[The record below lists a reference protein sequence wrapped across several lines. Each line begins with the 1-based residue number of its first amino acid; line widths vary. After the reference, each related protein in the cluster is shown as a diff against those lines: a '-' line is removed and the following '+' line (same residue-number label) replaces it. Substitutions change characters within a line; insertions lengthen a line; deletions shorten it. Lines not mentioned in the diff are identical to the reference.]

1 MPKPMPQPMP
11 PLPPLPPHRGLHVPG
26 VHGYTDRK
34 SVAAGEVVRFHLSSD
49 VPCTLSVCQ
58 LGPDVE
64 GRTADTVLHTFA
76 PSPARAH
83 PIYPGS
89 YVQVARGLDQPLRAL
104 TLECWVQVW
113 STGTRQSVLGQ
124 FDLPAACGYGLF
136 IDADA
141 RAVFYLGD
149 GGAFRARGQLAGGAL
164 RPKRWHHLVATWDGQ
179 ETVLWVDGEVVAR
192 GRWSGSARPG
202 RGGGPLQP
210 GTAPLRLGSSGI
222 DGLADAFLEGDIVMP
237 AIYSH
242 ALRPDEVRARF
253 ADRGLHTPRGRT
265 VLACW
270 PLREERGDTV
280 ADASGH
286 QRTGR
291 IVNHGTWMIV
301 GPAFEPRRVN
311 EFSDDGYDPLAD
323 PTRGHGLR
331 LASDDLYD
339 CRWPESHAFRI
350 PETAKSGVYVGRV
363 QFLLDGEPA
372 VYDITFIVRR
382 AAHRAPAPVLVLC
395 ATNSWLAYA
404 STPFA
409 KNVTSDP
416 VWPRRSVGLENS
428 HPDAPAY
435 SSYTYHRG
443 GQPTYQV
450 GLRMPWPNASPNALY
465 DPADAGFSQ
474 WTRLE
479 RRLHVWL
486 DQAGYDYDVVSD
498 LDLHRDPGL
507 LKAYKTVVINGH
519 SEYWS
524 LPACDGLDD
533 YLSGGGTAVV
543 LSGNTMY
550 LRVSYDED
558 GTVMEQ
564 RKVLGPNDADSE
576 HGEHGEEAAQA
587 AQTSQVR
594 PPAGPYGEQYH
605 AQDWARGG
613 QFRQAGR
620 SCAEL
625 IGLESA
631 GWAFAEGSDFG
642 VYHATQPRHFLF
654 TQPHPLG
661 LAEGATFGHAPG
673 GGLPRA
679 IGHEWDLSVA
689 TLRRMTHTLPA
700 GQQLPEPQRGIEVI
714 AQGRR
719 LQPGRLDAYLD
730 YFSNL
735 TDSLDGLSAE
745 MIYWERPQGG
755 RVFNAGAVGAS
766 WVLGVDP
773 LFEGVLRNV
782 LHHFGVR
789 PATGADRPVQ
799 PSLEHAT
806 P

>member
-1 MPKPMPQPMP
+1 MRDALMP
-11 PLPPLPPHRGLHVPG
+11 PALPPHRSLHVPG

-34 SVAAGEVVRFHLSSD
+34 SVAAGETVRFHLSSD
-49 VPCTLSVCQ
+49 VPYTLSVCQ
-58 LGPDVE
+58 LGPDVDS
-64 GRTADTVLHTFA
+64 RLADTVLHAFA

-83 PIYPGS
+83 PIHPGS
-89 YVQVARGLDQPLRAL
+89 YVQVARGLDQPLHAL

-113 STGTRQSVLGQ
+113 SIGTRQSVIGQ
-124 FDLPAACGYGLF
+124 YDLPGACGYGLF
-136 IDADA
+136 VDEDG

-149 GGAFRARGQLAGGAL
+149 GGAFSAHGQLAGGAL
-164 RPKRWHHLVATWDGQ
+164 RPRCWHHLVATWDGQ
-179 ETVLWVDGEVVAR
+179 ETVLWIDGEAVAR
-192 GRWSGSARPG
+192 GRWRGAVQPG
-202 RGGGPLQP
+202 R
-210 GTAPLRLGSSGI
+210 APLRLGSSGI

-237 AIYSH
+237 AIYAK
-242 ALRPDEVRARF
+242 ALSPDEVRARF
-253 ADRGLHTPRGRT
+253 TDRGLHTPRGRA

-301 GPAFEPRRVN
+301 GPAFEPQRVN

-350 PETAKSGVYVGRV
+350 PASATSGVYVGRV
-363 QFLLDGEPA
+363 RFLLDDRSA
-372 VYDITFIVRR
+372 DYDIAFIVRR
-382 AAHRAPAPVLVLC
+382 AAHRAAAPVLVLC

-409 KNVTSDP
+409 KNVASDP
-416 VWPRRSVGLENS
+416 VWPRRSAGLENS

-465 DPADAGFSQ
+465 DPADAGFCQ

-479 RRLHVWL
+479 RHLHVWL
-486 DQAGYDYDVVSD
+486 DSAGYDYDVVSD

-507 LKAYKTVVINGH
+507 LKAYKTVIVNGH

-533 YLSGGGTAVV
+533 YLSSGGTAIV

-564 RKVLGPNDADSE
+564 RKVLGPNDDSDSV
-576 HGEHGEEAAQA
+576 EAAK
-587 AQTSQVR
+587 VR

-620 SCAEL
+620 SCAGL

-631 GWAFAEGSDFG
+631 GWAFADGDDFG
-642 VYHATQPRHFLF
+642 VYHVTLPDHFLF
-654 TQPHPLG
+654 RQPHALG

-689 TLRRMTHTLPA
+689 TMRRMTRAVPPGERLPDS
-700 GQQLPEPQRGIEVI
+700 QQGIDVI
-714 AQGRR
+714 AEGRR
-719 LQPGRLDAYLD
+719 ARPGRLDAYLD
-730 YFSNL
+730 YFSNV
-735 TDSLDGLSAE
+735 TESLDGLSAE

-766 WVLGVDP
+766 WVLGTDP
-773 LFEGVLRNV
+773 HFEGVLRNV
-782 LHHFGVR
+782 LHHFGVQ
-789 PATGADRPVQ
+789 PTPGADRPVQ
-799 PSLEHAT
+799 PSLEHAA

>member
-1 MPKPMPQPMP
+1 
-11 PLPPLPPHRGLHVPG
+11 
-26 VHGYTDRK
+26 
-34 SVAAGEVVRFHLSSD
+34 
-49 VPCTLSVCQ
+49 
-58 LGPDVE
+58 
-64 GRTADTVLHTFA
+64 
-76 PSPARAH
+76 
-83 PIYPGS
+83 
-89 YVQVARGLDQPLRAL
+89 
-104 TLECWVQVW
+104 
-113 STGTRQSVLGQ
+113 
-124 FDLPAACGYGLF
+124 
-136 IDADA
+136 
-141 RAVFYLGD
+141 
-149 GGAFRARGQLAGGAL
+149 
-164 RPKRWHHLVATWDGQ
+164 
-179 ETVLWVDGEVVAR
+179 
-192 GRWSGSARPG
+192 
-202 RGGGPLQP
+202 
-210 GTAPLRLGSSGI
+210 
-222 DGLADAFLEGDIVMP
+222 
-237 AIYSH
+237 
-242 ALRPDEVRARF
+242 
-253 ADRGLHTPRGRT
+253 

-301 GPAFEPRRVN
+301 GPAFETQRVN
-311 EFSDDGYDPLAD
+311 EFSDAGYDPLAD

-339 CRWPESHAFRI
+339 CRWSESHAFRM
-350 PETAKSGVYVGRV
+350 PANAKSGVYVGRV
-363 QFLLDGEPA
+363 HFLLDGQPA
-372 VYDITFIVRR
+372 DYDITFIVRR

-395 ATNSWLAYA
+395 ATSSWLAYA

-409 KNVTSDP
+409 KNVASDP

-428 HPDAPAY
+428 HLEAPAY

-443 GQPTYQV
+443 GQPCYQV

-474 WTRLE
+474 WTQLE

-486 DQAGYDYDVVSD
+486 DQAGYAYDVVSD
-498 LDLHRDPGL
+498 LDLHRDPAL
-507 LKAYKTVVINGH
+507 LKAYKTVIVNGH

-533 YLSGGGTAVV
+533 YLSGGGTAIV

-550 LRVSYDED
+550 LRVSYSED

-564 RKVLGPNDADSE
+564 RKVLGPNDQDS
-576 HGEHGEEAAQA
+576 EEAAK
-587 AQTSQVR
+587 VR
-594 PPAGPYGEQYH
+594 PPAGPFGEQYH
-605 AQDWARGG
+605 SQDWARGG

-631 GWAFAEGSDFG
+631 GWAFADGSDFG
-642 VYHATQPRHFLF
+642 VYHVTRPEHFLF
-654 TQPHPLG
+654 SQPHPLG
-661 LAEGATFGHAPG
+661 VREGSTFGHAPG

-689 TLRRMTHTLPA
+689 TLRRMTHALPP
-700 GQQLPEPQRGIEVI
+700 GERLPEPQRGIEVI

-719 LQPGRLDAYLD
+719 AGPGRLDAYLD
-730 YFSNL
+730 YFSNV
-735 TDSLDGLSAE
+735 TESLDGLSAE

-773 LFEGVLRNV
+773 CFEGVLRNV
-782 LHHFGVR
+782 LHHFGVQ
-789 PATGADRPVQ
+789 PVTGQPVH
-799 PSLEHAT
+799 PPLEHAA

>member
-1 MPKPMPQPMP
+1 MTMQQQKI
-11 PLPPLPPHRGLHVPG
+11 LPPHRSLQVPG

-49 VPCTLSVCQ
+49 VPYTLSVCR
-58 LGPDVE
+58 LGPDTE
-64 GRTADTVLHTFA
+64 GRTADTVLHAFES
-76 PSPARAH
+76 SPARVH
-83 PIYPGS
+83 PIHPGS
-89 YVQVARGLDQPLRAL
+89 YVQVERGLVHPLRAL

-113 STGTRQSVLGQ
+113 SVGTRQSVMGQ

-136 IDADA
+136 VDEAG
-141 RAVFYLGD
+141 RAVFHLGD
-149 GGAFRARGQLAGGAL
+149 GGAFRPEGELAGGSL
-164 RPKRWHHLVATWDGQ
+164 VPKRWHHIVATWDGR
-179 ETVLWVDGEVVAR
+179 ETVLWIDGEAVAR
-192 GRWSGSARPG
+192 GRFDGVVQPG
-202 RGGGPLQP
+202 R
-210 GTAPLRLGSSGI
+210 APLRLGGSGI

-242 ALRPDEVRARF
+242 ALQADEVKARF
-253 ADRGLHTPRGRT
+253 SDRGLRTPRGRT

-270 PLREERGDTV
+270 PLREERGDVV

-291 IVNHGTWMIV
+291 IVNHATWMIV
-301 GPAFEPRRVN
+301 GPAFEPARVN

-339 CRWPESHAFRI
+339 CRWPESHAWRI
-350 PETAKSGVYVGRV
+350 PADAKSGVYVGRV
-363 QFLLDGEPA
+363 RFLLDGRPA
-372 VYDITFIVRR
+372 EYDIAFIVRR
-382 AAHRAPAPVLVLC
+382 AAQRAPAPVLVLC

-404 STPFA
+404 ATPFA
-409 KNVTSDP
+409 KNTASDP
-416 VWPRRSVGLENS
+416 VWPRRSAGLENS
-428 HPDAPAY
+428 HPEAPAFC
-435 SSYTYHRG
+435 SYTYHRG

-486 DQAGYDYDVVSD
+486 ERCGYDYDVVSD

-507 LKAYKTVVINGH
+507 LKAYETVFINGH

-524 LPACDGLDD
+524 QPACDGLDD
-533 YLSGGGTAVV
+533 YLSGGGTAIV

-550 LRVSYDED
+550 LRVSYDEEC
-558 GTVMEQ
+558 TVMEQ
-564 RKVLGPNDADSE
+564 RKVRGPGDEDGAESVE
-576 HGEHGEEAAQA
+576 L
-587 AQTSQVR
+587 R

-605 AQDWARGG
+605 SQDWARGG

-631 GWAFAEGSDFG
+631 GWAFADGDDFG
-642 VYHATQPRHFLF
+642 VYHATQPKHFLF
-654 TQPHPLG
+654 TQPHALG
-661 LAEGATFGHAPG
+661 LEDGSTFGHAPG

-689 TLRRMTHTLPA
+689 TLNRMTRRLPA
-700 GQQLPEPQRGIEVI
+700 GESLPEPQRGIQVI
-714 AQGRR
+714 AEGRR
-719 LQPGRLDAYLD
+719 QRPGRLDAYLD
-730 YFSNL
+730 YYSQP
-735 TDSLDGLSAE
+735 TDSLGGLSAE

-766 WVLGVDP
+766 WVLGADP
-773 LFEGVLRNV
+773 CFEGLLRNV

-789 PATGADRPVQ
+789 PATGADLAVQ
-799 PSLEHAT
+799 PPLEHAA

>member
-1 MPKPMPQPMP
+1 MPGT
-11 PLPPLPPHRGLHVPG
+11 LAPHRSLHVPG

-34 SVAAGEVVRFHLSSD
+34 SVAAGEVVRFHLSHD
-49 VPCTLSVCQ
+49 VPCTLSVCR

-64 GRTADTVLHTFA
+64 GRTADTVLHAFE
-76 PSPARAH
+76 PSPARVQ
-83 PIYPGS
+83 PIHPGS
-89 YVQVARGLDQPLRAL
+89 YVRVARGLDQPLRAL

-113 STGTRQSVLGQ
+113 SVGTQQSVIGQ
-124 FDLPAACGYGLF
+124 YDLPSACGYGLF
-136 IDADA
+136 IDEAG
-141 RAVFYLGD
+141 RTVFYLGD
-149 GGAFRARGQLAGGAL
+149 GGAFDVRGQLMGGAL
-164 RPKRWHHLVATWDGQ
+164 RPKRWHHVVATWDG
-179 ETVLWVDGEVVAR
+179 EDTALWIDGEAVAR
-192 GRWSGSARPG
+192 GRWRGPLHPG
-202 RGGGPLQP
+202 R
-210 GTAPLRLGSSGI
+210 APLRLGSSGI

-237 AIYSH
+237 AIYSQ
-242 ALRPDEVRARF
+242 ALQPAEVRSRF

-286 QRTGR
+286 QRTGC

-311 EFSDDGYDPLAD
+311 EFSDNDYDPLAD

-350 PETAKSGVYVGRV
+350 PANAKSGVYVGRV
-363 QFLLDGEPA
+363 HFLLDGRPA

-382 AAHRAPAPVLVLC
+382 AAHQAPAPVLVLC

-409 KNVTSDP
+409 KNTASDP
-416 VWPRRSVGLENS
+416 VWPRRSAGLDNS
-428 HPDAPAY
+428 HPEAPAY

-443 GQPTYQV
+443 GQPSYQV
-450 GLRMPWPNASPNALY
+450 GLRMPWPNASPDALY
-465 DPADAGFSQ
+465 DPADAGFCQ

-486 DQAGYDYDVVSD
+486 EQAGYDYDVVSD

-507 LKAYKTVVINGH
+507 LKAYKTVMVNGH

-533 YLSGGGTAVV
+533 YLCDGGTAIV

-550 LRVSYDED
+550 LRVSYDEAC
-558 GTVMEQ
+558 TVMEQ
-564 RKVLGPNDADSE
+564 RKVLGPNDVDS
-576 HGEHGEEAAQA
+576 EEAA
-587 AQTSQVR
+587 QVR

-631 GWAFAEGSDFG
+631 GWAFADGSDFG
-642 VYHATQPRHFLF
+642 VYHATQPQHFLF
-654 TQPHPLG
+654 TQPHALG
-661 LAEGATFGHAPG
+661 LAEGDTFGHAPG

-689 TLRRMTHTLPA
+689 TLRRMTHALPA
-700 GQQLPEPQRGIEVI
+700 GEQLPAPQQGIQVI

-719 LQPGRLDAYLD
+719 PQPGRLDAYLD
-730 YFSNL
+730 YFSNV
-735 TDSLDGLSAE
+735 TESLDGLSAE
-745 MIYWERPQGG
+745 MIYWERPRGG

-773 LFEGVLRNV
+773 CFEGVLRNV

-789 PATGADRPVQ
+789 PATGAGHPVQ
-799 PSLEHAT
+799 PSLEHAA

>member
-1 MPKPMPQPMP
+1 MTMQQQKI
-11 PLPPLPPHRGLHVPG
+11 LPPHRSLQVPG

-34 SVAAGEVVRFHLSSD
+34 SVAAGEVVRFHISSD
-49 VPCTLSVCQ
+49 VPYTLSVCQ
-58 LGPDVE
+58 LGSDTE
-64 GRTADTVLHTFA
+64 GRTDDAVLHTFEPSA
-76 PSPARAH
+76 PRVH
-83 PIYPGS
+83 PIHPGS
-89 YVQVARGLDQPLRAL
+89 YVRVERGLDQPLRAL

-113 STGTRQSVLGQ
+113 SLGTRQSVIGQ
-124 FDLPAACGYGLF
+124 FDLPGACGYGLF
-136 IDADA
+136 IDEDG
-141 RAVFYLGD
+141 RAVFHLGD
-149 GGAFRARGQLAGGAL
+149 GGAFRAEGQLSGGAL
-164 RPKRWHHLVATWDGQ
+164 QPRRWHHVVATWDGS
-179 ETVLWVDGEVVAR
+179 ETVLWLDGEAVAR
-192 GRWSGSARPG
+192 GRFD
-202 RGGGPLQP
+202 GPLQP
-210 GTAPLRLGSSGI
+210 GRAPLRLGSSGI

-242 ALRPDEVRARF
+242 ALQADEVKARF

-270 PLREERGDTV
+270 PLREERGDVV

-301 GPAFEPRRVN
+301 GPAFEPHRVN
-311 EFSDDGYDPLAD
+311 EFSDDGYDPLTD

-339 CRWPESHAFRI
+339 CRWPESHAFRM
-350 PETAKSGVYVGRV
+350 PADAKSGVYVGRV
-363 QFLLDGEPA
+363 SFLLDGRSAE
-372 VYDITFIVRR
+372 YDITFIVRR
-382 AAHRAPAPVLVLC
+382 AANRAPAPVLVLC

-404 STPFA
+404 ATPFA
-409 KNVTSDP
+409 KNVASDP
-416 VWPRRSVGLENS
+416 VWPRRSAGLQNS
-428 HPDAPAY
+428 HPEAPAFC
-435 SSYTYHRG
+435 SYTYHRG

-486 DQAGYDYDVVSD
+486 DRCGYEYDVASD

-507 LKAYKTVVINGH
+507 LKAYGTVFINGH

-524 LPACDGLDD
+524 QPACDGLDD
-533 YLSGGGTAVV
+533 YLSNGGTAIV

-550 LRVSYDED
+550 LRVSYDEEC
-558 GTVMEQ
+558 TVMEQ
-564 RKVLGPNDADSE
+564 RKVRGPGDEDGAESVE
-576 HGEHGEEAAQA
+576 L
-587 AQTSQVR
+587 R

-605 AQDWARGG
+605 SQDWARGG

-620 SCAEL
+620 SCADL

-631 GWAFAEGSDFG
+631 GWAFADGDDFG
-642 VYHATQPRHFLF
+642 VYHATQPGHFLF

-661 LAEGATFGHAPG
+661 LEEGSTFGHAPG
-673 GGLPRA
+673 GCLPRA

-689 TLRRMTHTLPA
+689 TLRRMTRTLPA
-700 GQQLPEPQRGIEVI
+700 GERLPEPHRGIQVI
-714 AQGRR
+714 AEGRR
-719 LQPGRLDAYLD
+719 QRPGRLDAYLD
-730 YFSNL
+730 YYSQP
-735 TDSLDGLSAE
+735 TDSLGGLSAE

-766 WVLGVDP
+766 WVLGADP
-773 LFEGVLRNV
+773 SFEGLLRNV

-789 PATGADRPVQ
+789 PATGADLADQ
-799 PSLEHAT
+799 PSLEHAA

>member
-1 MPKPMPQPMP
+1 MTKAVSMQQQQQ
-11 PLPPLPPHRGLHVPG
+11 PLPPHRSLHVPG

-34 SVAAGEVVRFHLSSD
+34 SVAAGEVVRFHVSSD
-49 VPCTLSVCQ
+49 VPYTLSVCQ

-64 GRTADTVLHTFA
+64 ERSADTVLHAFA
-76 PSPARAH
+76 PSAPRVQ
-83 PIYPGS
+83 PIHPGS
-89 YVQVARGLDQPLRAL
+89 YVRVERGLDQPLRSV
-104 TLECWVQVW
+104 TLECWVQPW
-113 STGTRQSVLGQ
+113 SVGTRQSVMGQ
-124 FDLPAACGYGLF
+124 YDLPGACGYGLF
-136 IDADA
+136 IDEAG

-149 GGAFRARGQLAGGAL
+149 GGAFRADGELAGGAL
-164 RPKRWHHLVATWDGQ
+164 VPRRWHHIVATWDGRA
-179 ETVLWVDGEVVAR
+179 TVLWLDGVVVAR
-192 GRWSGSARPG
+192 GTWT
-202 RGGGPLQP
+202 GPLQP
-210 GTAPLRLGSSGI
+210 GCAPLRLGSSGV
-222 DGLADAFLEGDIVMP
+222 DGLADAFLEGDLVMP
-237 AIYSH
+237 AIYAH
-242 ALRPDEVRARF
+242 ALQAGEVRERF
-253 ADRGLHTPRGRT
+253 ADRGLHTARGRG

-270 PLREERGDTV
+270 PLREERGDVV

-301 GPAFEPRRVN
+301 GPAFEPHRVD
-311 EFSDDGYDPLAD
+311 EFSDNGYDPLAD

-350 PETAKSGVYVGRV
+350 PASAKSGVYVGRV
-363 QFLLDGEPA
+363 RFMLDGQA
-372 VYDITFIVRR
+372 ADYDISFIVRR
-382 AAHRAPAPVLVLC
+382 AAHQAPAPVLVLC

-409 KNVTSDP
+409 RNGVADP
-416 VWPRRSVGLENS
+416 VWPRRSAGLENS

-465 DPADAGFSQ
+465 DPADAGFCQ

-486 DQAGYDYDVVSD
+486 DQAGYAFDVVSD

-524 LPACDGLDD
+524 LPACDGLDH
-533 YLSGGGTAVV
+533 YLSGGGTAIV

-550 LRVSYDED
+550 LRVSYNED

-564 RKVLGPNDADSE
+564 RKVLGPNDKDS
-576 HGEHGEEAAQA
+576 EEAAK
-587 AQTSQVR
+587 VR
-594 PPAGPYGEQYH
+594 PPAGPFGEQYH
-605 AQDWARGG
+605 SQDWARGG

-631 GWAFAEGSDFG
+631 GWAFADGDDFG
-642 VYHATQPRHFLF
+642 VYHATLPRHFLF
-654 TQPHPLG
+654 SQPHALN
-661 LAEGATFGHAPG
+661 LREGSTFGHAPG

-689 TLRRMTHTLPA
+689 TLRRMTHALPS
-700 GQQLPEPQRGIEVI
+700 GQCLPEAQRGIEVI

-719 LQPGRLDAYLD
+719 PKPGRLDAYLD
-730 YFSNL
+730 YFSNV
-735 TDSLDGLSAE
+735 TESLDGLSAE

-773 LFEGVLRNV
+773 CFEGVLRNV
-782 LHHFGVR
+782 LHHFGVS
-789 PATGADRPVQ
+789 PVAGQ
-799 PSLEHAT
+799 PVHPPLEHAA

>member
-1 MPKPMPQPMP
+1 MTMQQQKA
-11 PLPPLPPHRGLHVPG
+11 LPPHRSLRVPG

-34 SVAAGEVVRFHLSSD
+34 SVAAGEVVRFHISSD
-49 VPCTLSVCQ
+49 VPYTLSVCR
-58 LGPDVE
+58 LGPDTE
-64 GRTADTVLHTFA
+64 GRTADTVLHSFEPSA
-76 PSPARAH
+76 PRVH
-83 PIYPGS
+83 PIHPGS
-89 YVQVARGLDQPLRAL
+89 YVRIERGLDQPLRAL
-104 TLECWVQVW
+104 ALECWVQVW
-113 STGTRQSVLGQ
+113 SVGTRQSVIGQ
-124 FDLPAACGYGLF
+124 FDLPGACGYGLF
-136 IDADA
+136 VDEDG

-149 GGAFRARGQLAGGAL
+149 GAAFRTEGQLSGGTL
-164 RPKRWHHLVATWDGQ
+164 QPRRWHHIVATWDGS
-179 ETVLWVDGEVVAR
+179 ETVLWLDGEAVAR
-192 GRWSGSARPG
+192 GRFD
-202 RGGGPLQP
+202 GPLQP
-210 GTAPLRLGSSGI
+210 GRAPLRLGSSGI
-222 DGLADAFLEGDIVMP
+222 DGLADAFLEGDIAMP
-237 AIYSH
+237 AIYSQ
-242 ALRPDEVRARF
+242 ALRPEEVRARF
-253 ADRGLHTPRGRT
+253 ADRGLHTPRGRA

-270 PLREERGDTV
+270 PLREERGEVV

-301 GPAFEPRRVN
+301 GPAFEPSRVN
-311 EFSDDGYDPLAD
+311 EFSDEGYDPLAD

-339 CRWPESHAFRI
+339 CRWPESHAFRM
-350 PETAKSGVYVGRV
+350 PADAKSGVYVGRV
-363 QFLLDGEPA
+363 RFLLDGRSAE
-372 VYDITFIVRR
+372 YDIAFIVRR
-382 AAHRAPAPVLVLC
+382 AANRAPAPVLVLC

-404 STPFA
+404 ATPFA
-409 KNVTSDP
+409 KNVASDP
-416 VWPRRSVGLENS
+416 VWPRRSAGLENS
-428 HPDAPAY
+428 HPEAPAFC
-435 SSYTYHRG
+435 SYTYHRG

-486 DQAGYDYDVVSD
+486 DRCGYDYDVVSD

-507 LKAYKTVVINGH
+507 LKAYKTVFINGH

-533 YLSGGGTAVV
+533 YLSNGGTAIV

-550 LRVSYDED
+550 LRVSYDEEC
-558 GTVMEQ
+558 TVMEQ
-564 RKVLGPNDADSE
+564 RKVRGPGDEDGAESVE
-576 HGEHGEEAAQA
+576 L
-587 AQTSQVR
+587 R

-605 AQDWARGG
+605 SQDWARGG

-631 GWAFAEGSDFG
+631 GWAFADGDDFG
-642 VYHATQPRHFLF
+642 VYHATQPEHFLF
-654 TQPHPLG
+654 TRPHPLG
-661 LAEGATFGHAPG
+661 LTEGATFGHAPG

-689 TLRRMTHTLPA
+689 TLNRMTRRLPA
-700 GQQLPEPQRGIEVI
+700 GERLPEPQRGIQVI
-714 AQGRR
+714 AEGRR
-719 LQPGRLDAYLD
+719 QRPGRLDAYLD
-730 YFSNL
+730 YYSQP
-735 TDSLDGLSAE
+735 TDSLGGLSAE

-766 WVLGVDP
+766 WVLGADP
-773 LFEGVLRNV
+773 SFEGLLRNV

-789 PATGADRPVQ
+789 PSTGADLAVQ
-799 PSLEHAT
+799 PSLEHAAS
-806 P
+806 

>member
-1 MPKPMPQPMP
+1 MRAAPTPQS
-11 PLPPLPPHRGLHVPG
+11 LPPHRGLAVPG

-34 SVAAGEVVRFHLSSD
+34 SVAAGDVVRFHLSSD
-49 VPCTLSVCQ
+49 VPYTLSVCQ

-64 GRTADTVLHTFA
+64 RRIADTVLHAFE
-76 PSPARAH
+76 PSPARVH
-83 PIYPGS
+83 PIHPGS
-89 YVQVARGLDQPLRAL
+89 YVHVAHGLDRPLRAL
-104 TLECWVQVW
+104 TLECWVKVW
-113 STGTRQSVLGQ
+113 SIGTCQSVIGQ
-124 FDLPAACGYGLF
+124 YDLPNACGYGLF
-136 IDADA
+136 VDEAG

-149 GGAFRARGQLAGGAL
+149 GGAFRAQGRLAGGAL
-164 RPKRWHHLVATWDGQ
+164 RPEHWHHLVATWDGAD
-179 ETVLWVDGEVVAR
+179 TVLWIDGEAVAH
-192 GRWSGSARPG
+192 GRWAGALQAG
-202 RGGGPLQP
+202 R
-210 GTAPLRLGSSGI
+210 APLRLGSSGI
-222 DGLADAFLEGDIVMP
+222 DGLADAFLEGDILMP
-237 AIYSH
+237 AIYAR
-242 ALRPDEVRARF
+242 ALRPDEVGARF
-253 ADRGLHTPRGRT
+253 ADRGLHMPRGRT

-270 PLREERGDTV
+270 PLREERGDSV

-286 QRTGR
+286 GRTGR

-301 GPAFEPRRVN
+301 GPAFEPHRVD
-311 EFSDDGYDPLAD
+311 EFSDEGYDPFAD
-323 PTRGHGLR
+323 ATRGHGLR

-339 CRWPESHAFRI
+339 CRWPESHAFRL
-350 PETAKSGVYVGRV
+350 PANARSGVYVGRV
-363 QFLLDGEPA
+363 QFQCDGRPA

-382 AAHRAPAPVLVLC
+382 AADRAPAPVLVLC

-416 VWPRRSVGLENS
+416 VWPRRSIGLENS

-435 SSYTYHRG
+435 STYTYHRG

-450 GLRMPWPNASPNALY
+450 GLRMPWPNASPAALY

-498 LDLHRDPGL
+498 LDLHRDPCL
-507 LKAYKTVVINGH
+507 LAAYKTVIVNGH

-524 LPACDGLDD
+524 LPAFDGLND
-533 YLSGGGTAVV
+533 YLTRGGTAIV

-550 LRVSYDED
+550 LRVSYDEE
-558 GTVMEQ
+558 GRVMEQ
-564 RKVLGPNDADSE
+564 RKVRGPDVDESGKAADL
-576 HGEHGEEAAQA
+576 
-587 AQTSQVR
+587 R
-594 PPAGPYGEQYH
+594 PPAGPHGEQYH

-620 SCAEL
+620 SCADV

-631 GWAFAEGSDFG
+631 GWAFADASDFG
-642 VYHATQPRHFLF
+642 VYHATQPRHVLF
-654 TQPHPLG
+654 TQPNALG
-661 LAEGATFGHAPG
+661 LTDGSTFGHAPG

-689 TLRRMTHTLPA
+689 TLCRMTHAIPA
-700 GQQLPEPQRGIEVI
+700 GARLPEPQRGIEVI
-714 AQGRR
+714 AQGFRSK
-719 LQPGRLDAYLD
+719 PGRLDAYLD
-730 YFSNL
+730 WFSNA
-735 TDSLDGLSAE
+735 TESLDGLSAE

-773 LFEGVLRNV
+773 CFEGVLRNV

-789 PATGADRPVQ
+789 PANGADRPVH
-799 PSLEHAT
+799 PSLEPAA

>member
-1 MPKPMPQPMP
+1 M
-11 PLPPLPPHRGLHVPG
+11 PPLPPHRGLHVPG

-64 GRTADTVLHTFA
+64 GRSADTVLHTFA

-136 IDADA
+136 IDEDA

-149 GGAFRARGQLAGGAL
+149 GGAFYGQGQLAGGAL

-192 GRWSGSARPG
+192 GRWSGSAQPG
-202 RGGGPLQP
+202 RGSGSLQP

-242 ALRPDEVRARF
+242 ALQPDEVRARF

-301 GPAFEPRRVN
+301 GPAFEPKRVN

-363 QFLLDGEPA
+363 HFLLDGEPA

-409 KNVTSDP
+409 KNVASDP

-465 DPADAGFSQ
+465 DPDDAGFSQ

-564 RKVLGPNDADSE
+564 RKVLGPNDADCE
-576 HGEHGEEAAQA
+576 HGERGEEAAQA
-587 AQTSQVR
+587 AQASQVR
-594 PPAGPYGEQYH
+594 PPAGPFGEQYH

>member
-1 MPKPMPQPMP
+1 MPKPMS
-11 PLPPLPPHRGLHVPG
+11 PLPPHRGLHVPG

-83 PIYPGS
+83 PIHPGS

-136 IDADA
+136 IDEDA

-149 GGAFRARGQLAGGAL
+149 GGAFCGQGQLAGGAL

-192 GRWSGSARPG
+192 GRWSGSAQPG
-202 RGGGPLQP
+202 RGSGPLQP

-242 ALRPDEVRARF
+242 ALQPDEVRARF

-301 GPAFEPRRVN
+301 GPAFEPQRVN

-363 QFLLDGEPA
+363 HFLLDGEPA

-409 KNVTSDP
+409 KNVASDP

-587 AQTSQVR
+587 AQAAQVR
-594 PPAGPYGEQYH
+594 PPAGPFGEQYH

>member
-1 MPKPMPQPMP
+1 MPQT
-11 PLPPLPPHRGLHVPG
+11 LPPHRGLHVPG

-34 SVAAGEVVRFHLSSD
+34 SVAAGETVRFHLSSD
-49 VPCTLSVCQ
+49 VPYTLSVCQ

-64 GRTADTVLHTFA
+64 GRSADTVLHAFA

-83 PIYPGS
+83 PIHPGS

-113 STGTRQSVLGQ
+113 STGTRQSVIGQ
-124 FDLPAACGYGLF
+124 FDLPGACGYGLF
-136 IDADA
+136 VDEDG
-141 RAVFYLGD
+141 RAAFHLGD
-149 GGAFRARGQLAGGAL
+149 GGAFRPQDRLAGGVL
-164 RPKRWHHLVATWDGQ
+164 HPRRWHHLAATWDGS
-179 ETVLWVDGEVVAR
+179 ETVLWIDGEAVAR
-192 GRWSGSARPG
+192 GSFAGPVQPG
-202 RGGGPLQP
+202 R
-210 GTAPLRLGSSGI
+210 APLRLGSSGI
-222 DGLADAFLEGDIVMP
+222 DGLADVFLEGDIVMP

-301 GPAFEPRRVN
+301 GPAFEPRRVS

-350 PETAKSGVYVGRV
+350 PATAKSGVYVGRV
-363 QFLLDGEPA
+363 RFLLDGRPA
-372 VYDITFIVRR
+372 DYDITFIVRR
-382 AAHRAPAPVLVLC
+382 AAHRAAAPVLVLC

-409 KNVTSDP
+409 KNVASDP

-443 GQPTYQV
+443 GQPSYQV
-450 GLRMPWPNASPNALY
+450 GLRMPWPNASPDALY

-486 DQAGYDYDVVSD
+486 EQAGYDYDVVSD

-507 LKAYKTVVINGH
+507 LKAYRTVMINGH

-533 YLSGGGTAVV
+533 YLCGGGTAVV

-550 LRVSYDED
+550 LRVSYDEE

-564 RKVLGPNDADSE
+564 RKVLGPQDEDGEDA
-576 HGEHGEEAAQA
+576 EEAAK
-587 AQTSQVR
+587 VR
-594 PPAGPYGEQYH
+594 PPAGPFGEQYH

-631 GWAFAEGSDFG
+631 GWAFADGSDFG
-642 VYHATQPRHFLF
+642 VYHATQPGHFLF
-654 TQPHPLG
+654 TQPHALG
-661 LAEGATFGHAPG
+661 LTDGATFGHAPG

-689 TLRRMTHTLPA
+689 TLRRMTHVLPA
-700 GQQLPEPQRGIEVI
+700 GEQLPEAQRGIEVI

-719 LQPGRLDAYLD
+719 LHPGRLDAYLD
-730 YFSNL
+730 YFSNV
-735 TDSLDGLSAE
+735 TESLDGLSAE
-745 MIYWERPQGG
+745 MIYWERPRGG

-773 LFEGVLRNV
+773 CFEGVLRNV

-789 PATGADRPVQ
+789 PAAGTDRPVQ
-799 PSLEHAT
+799 PSLEHAA

>member
-1 MPKPMPQPMP
+1 MTMQQQKI
-11 PLPPLPPHRGLHVPG
+11 LPPHRSLQMPG

-34 SVAAGEVVRFHLSSD
+34 SVAAGEVVRFHISSD
-49 VPCTLSVCQ
+49 VPYTLSVCQ
-58 LGPDVE
+58 LGSDTE
-64 GRTADTVLHTFA
+64 GRTDDTVLHTFEPSA
-76 PSPARAH
+76 PRVH
-83 PIYPGS
+83 PIHPGS
-89 YVQVARGLDQPLRAL
+89 YVRVERGLDQPLRAL

-113 STGTRQSVLGQ
+113 SLGTRQSVIGQ
-124 FDLPAACGYGLF
+124 FDLPGACGYGLF
-136 IDADA
+136 IDEDG
-141 RAVFYLGD
+141 RAVFHLGD
-149 GGAFRARGQLAGGAL
+149 GGAFRAEGQLSGGAL
-164 RPKRWHHLVATWDGQ
+164 QPRRWHHVVATWNGS
-179 ETVLWVDGEVVAR
+179 ETVLWLDGEAVAR
-192 GRWSGSARPG
+192 GRFD
-202 RGGGPLQP
+202 GPLQP
-210 GTAPLRLGSSGI
+210 GRAPLRLGSSGI

-242 ALRPDEVRARF
+242 ALQADEVKARF

-270 PLREERGDTV
+270 PLREERGDVV

-301 GPAFEPRRVN
+301 GPAFEPHRVN
-311 EFSDDGYDPLAD
+311 EFSDEGYDPLTD

-339 CRWPESHAFRI
+339 CRWPESHAFRM
-350 PETAKSGVYVGRV
+350 PADAKSGVYVGRV
-363 QFLLDGEPA
+363 SFLLDGRSAE
-372 VYDITFIVRR
+372 YDITFIVRR
-382 AAHRAPAPVLVLC
+382 AANRAPAPVLVLC

-404 STPFA
+404 ATPFA
-409 KNVTSDP
+409 KNVASDP
-416 VWPRRSVGLENS
+416 VWPRRSAGLQNS
-428 HPDAPAY
+428 HPEAPAFC
-435 SSYTYHRG
+435 SYTYHRG

-486 DQAGYDYDVVSD
+486 DRCGYEYDVVSD

-507 LKAYKTVVINGH
+507 LKAYGTVFINGH

-524 LPACDGLDD
+524 QPACDGLDD
-533 YLSGGGTAVV
+533 YLSNGGTAIV

-550 LRVSYDED
+550 LRVSYDEEC
-558 GTVMEQ
+558 TVMEQ
-564 RKVLGPNDADSE
+564 RKVRGPGDEDGAESVE
-576 HGEHGEEAAQA
+576 L
-587 AQTSQVR
+587 R

-605 AQDWARGG
+605 SQDWARGG

-620 SCAEL
+620 SCADL

-631 GWAFAEGSDFG
+631 GWAFADGDDFG
-642 VYHATQPRHFLF
+642 VYHATQPGHFLF

-661 LAEGATFGHAPG
+661 LEEGSTFGHAPG

-689 TLRRMTHTLPA
+689 TLRRMTRTLPA
-700 GQQLPEPQRGIEVI
+700 GERLPEPHRGIQVI
-714 AQGRR
+714 AEGRR
-719 LQPGRLDAYLD
+719 QRPGRLDAYLD
-730 YFSNL
+730 YYSQP
-735 TDSLDGLSAE
+735 TDSLGGLSAE

-766 WVLGVDP
+766 WVLGADP
-773 LFEGVLRNV
+773 SFEGLLRNV

-789 PATGADRPVQ
+789 PATGADLADQ
-799 PSLEHAT
+799 PSLEHAA

>member
-1 MPKPMPQPMP
+1 MRDAHMPQT
-11 PLPPLPPHRGLHVPG
+11 LPPHRSLHVPG

-49 VPCTLSVCQ
+49 VPYALSVCQ
-58 LGPDVE
+58 LGPDVD
-64 GRTADTVLHTFA
+64 RRSADTVLHAFE
-76 PSPARAH
+76 PSPARAQ
-83 PIYPGS
+83 PIHPGS
-89 YVQVARGLDQPLRAL
+89 YVQVARGLDQPLHAL

-113 STGTRQSVLGQ
+113 SIGARQSIIGQ
-124 FDLPAACGYGLF
+124 YDLPGACGYGLF
-136 IDADA
+136 VDEDG

-149 GGAFRARGQLAGGAL
+149 GGALRAQGELAGGAL
-164 RPKRWHHLVATWDGQ
+164 RPKCWHHIVATWDGR
-179 ETVLWVDGEVVAR
+179 ETVLWIDGEAAAR
-192 GRWSGSARPG
+192 GKWSGAMQPG
-202 RGGGPLQP
+202 R
-210 GTAPLRLGSSGI
+210 APLRLGASGI
-222 DGLADAFLEGDIVMP
+222 DGLTDAFLEGDIVMP
-237 AIYSH
+237 AIYAH
-242 ALRPDEVRARF
+242 ALSPDEVRARF

-301 GPAFEPRRVN
+301 GPAFEPGRVN

-350 PETAKSGVYVGRV
+350 PANARSGVYVGRV
-363 QFLLDGEPA
+363 RFLLDGRPA
-372 VYDITFIVRR
+372 DYDITFIVRR

-409 KNVTSDP
+409 KNVASDP
-416 VWPRRSVGLENS
+416 VWPRRSAGLENS

-443 GQPTYQV
+443 GQPSYQV

-465 DPADAGFSQ
+465 DPADAGFCQ

-486 DQAGYDYDVVSD
+486 EQAGYDYDVVSD

-507 LKAYKTVVINGH
+507 LKAYKTVIVNGH

-524 LPACDGLDD
+524 LPARDGLDD
-533 YLSGGGTAVV
+533 YLSGGGTAIV

-550 LRVSYDED
+550 LRVSYDEE

-564 RKVLGPNDADSE
+564 RKVLGPNDEDS
-576 HGEHGEEAAQA
+576 EEAAK
-587 AQTSQVR
+587 VR

-631 GWAFAEGSDFG
+631 GWAFADGDDFG
-642 VYHATQPRHFLF
+642 VYHATQPDHFLF
-654 TQPHPLG
+654 TQPHTLG
-661 LAEGATFGHAPG
+661 LTEDATFGHAPG

-689 TLRRMTHTLPA
+689 TLRRMTHALPA
-700 GQQLPEPQRGIEVI
+700 GERLPEAQQGIQVI
-714 AQGRR
+714 AEGRR
-719 LQPGRLDAYLD
+719 ARPGCLDAYLD
-730 YFSNL
+730 YFSNV
-735 TDSLDGLSAE
+735 TASLDGLSAE

-773 LFEGVLRNV
+773 CFEGVLRNV

-789 PATGADRPVQ
+789 PAAGADRPVQ
-799 PSLEHAT
+799 PSLEHVA